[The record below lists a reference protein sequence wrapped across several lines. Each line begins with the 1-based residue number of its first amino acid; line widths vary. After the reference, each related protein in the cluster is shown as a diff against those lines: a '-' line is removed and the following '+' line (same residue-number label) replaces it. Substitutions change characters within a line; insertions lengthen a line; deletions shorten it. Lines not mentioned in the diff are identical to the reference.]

1 VPLIETDVPLVP
13 IVGVKL
19 LIVGVSDELTVN
31 ELLLD
36 ADPPGAV
43 TEITPVVAPDGTVVT
58 IRVALE
64 ELTVAV
70 TPLKVTVF

>member
-19 LIVGVSDELTVN
+19 LIVGASDELTVN

-43 TEITPVVAPDGTVVT
+43 TAITPVVAPDGTVVT
-58 IRVALE
+58 IRVAVE
-64 ELTVAV
+64 EVTVAV